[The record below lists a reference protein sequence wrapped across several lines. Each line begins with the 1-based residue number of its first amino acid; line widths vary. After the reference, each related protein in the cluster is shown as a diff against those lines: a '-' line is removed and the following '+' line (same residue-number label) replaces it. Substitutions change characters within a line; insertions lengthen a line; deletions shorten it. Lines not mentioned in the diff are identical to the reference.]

1 MDNKKTSAD
10 GEKFK
15 QEKKRII
22 DVIAQIVYLETK
34 LKIQITMLTMFNS
47 K

>member
-1 MDNKKTSAD
+1 MDNKKTCVD

-22 DVIAQIVYLETK
+22 DVIAQIVVYLETK
-34 LKIQITMLTMFNS
+34 LKIQITMFNS

>member
-22 DVIAQIVYLETK
+22 DVIAQIVVYLETK
-34 LKIQITMLTMFNS
+34 LKIQITMFNS

>member
-1 MDNKKTSAD
+1 MDNKKTSDD

-15 QEKKRII
+15 QEKERII

-34 LKIQITMLTMFNS
+34 LKIQITMFNS

>member
-1 MDNKKTSAD
+1 MDNKKTPAD

-34 LKIQITMLTMFNS
+34 LKIQITMFNS

>member
-1 MDNKKTSAD
+1 MDNKKTSVD
-10 GEKFK
+10 EEKFK

-34 LKIQITMLTMFNS
+34 LKIQITMFNS